1 VTGVSD
7 KERDEFSE
15 YCIES
20 ESSAEMTLEGKYR
33 CRECGKVFD
42 TLEAHEDHYRDA
54 HVTLEAYLS
63 QGMAM

>member
-1 VTGVSD
+1 MSD
-7 KERDEFSE
+7 EKREDEFSE
-15 YCIES
+15 YGVES
-20 ESSAEMTLEGKYR
+20 ESLAEITLEGRYR

-42 TLEAHEDHYRDA
+42 PLEAHDDHYRDA

>member
-1 VTGVSD
+1 MVSD

-15 YCIES
+15 YRIELD
-20 ESSAEMTLEGKYR
+20 SSAEITLDGKYR

-42 TLEAHEDHYRDA
+42 TREAHDDHYRDA
-54 HVTLEAYLS
+54 HVTLEVCLS